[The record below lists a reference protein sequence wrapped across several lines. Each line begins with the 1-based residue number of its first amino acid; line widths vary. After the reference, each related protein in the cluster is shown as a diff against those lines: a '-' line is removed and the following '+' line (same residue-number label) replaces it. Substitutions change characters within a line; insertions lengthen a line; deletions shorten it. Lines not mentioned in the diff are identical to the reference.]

1 MSNKKEEIISGD
13 FNFEEKMKSLEGIT
27 TELSK
32 ENINLDDALK
42 LYEQGIKLVRE
53 CNEKLTAAERK
64 IKILRTDSNGVISE
78 EDFIS

>member
-1 MSNKKEEIISGD
+1 MSNKKEDIKSGD

-27 TELSK
+27 AELSK

-42 LYEQGIKLVRE
+42 LYEQGVKLVRE
-53 CNEKLTAAERK
+53 CNENLTAAERK

>member
-1 MSNKKEEIISGD
+1 MSNKKEEIKSGD

-42 LYEQGIKLVRE
+42 LYEQGVKLVRE

>member
-1 MSNKKEEIISGD
+1 MSNKKEDIKSGD

-27 TELSK
+27 AELSK

-42 LYEQGIKLVRE
+42 LYEQGVKLVRE

-64 IKILRTDSNGVISE
+64 IKILRTDSYGVISE

>member
-1 MSNKKEEIISGD
+1 MSNKKEDIKSGD
-13 FNFEEKMKSLEGIT
+13 FNFEEKMKSLEDIT
-27 TELSK
+27 AELSK

-42 LYEQGIKLVRE
+42 LYEQGVKLVRE

>member
-1 MSNKKEEIISGD
+1 MSNKKEDIKSGD

-27 TELSK
+27 AELSK

-42 LYEQGIKLVRE
+42 LYEQGVKLVRE

>member
-1 MSNKKEEIISGD
+1 MSNKKEEIKSGD

-27 TELSK
+27 AELSK

-42 LYEQGIKLVRE
+42 LYEQGVKLVRE